1 MEGIQG
7 GRIMGKAVLTGR
19 HFWSGN
25 IAIAEG
31 AIAAG
36 CRFFAGYPITPASE
50 IAEHI
55 ARRFPRIGGIF
66 VQFEDE
72 LASMAA
78 ILGASWAGAKTMTST
93 SGPGF
98 SLMTENFG
106 LGVMMEVP
114 TVIVNIQRGGPSTGL
129 PTLTAQGDVMQAKW
143 GSHGPYEMIA
153 LSPDS
158 PQEAFDLTIRCFNLA
173 EKYRVPVVLLA
184 SETVGHSAGKVVVPP
199 AEKIRIIDR
208 KKPTVPPEEYL
219 PYKPDEDLIPPMAC
233 AGEGYSVCTTGLTH
247 DEKGY
252 PDVGVEAQ
260 ERLIKR
266 LNDKIRNHME
276 DIVDVEEENMED
288 AKIAVV
294 SYGQVSRPARR
305 AVSMAREEGIRAGSI
320 KLITIWPFAENII
333 RKWSKQVEVF
343 IVPELNY
350 GQISLQVK
358 REAAGDSET
367 VLVPRMGGRL
377 ITPQEIYQEIKRVSE
392 R

>member
-1 MEGIQG
+1 
-7 GRIMGKAVLTGR
+7 MGKVVLSGK
-19 HFWSGN
+19 HFWYGN
-25 IAIAEG
+25 IAIAEA

-55 ARRFPRIGGIF
+55 ALRFPEIGGIF

-78 ILGASWAGAKTMTST
+78 ILGASWAGAKSMTST

-98 SLMTENFG
+98 SLMTENLG

-143 GSHGPYEMIA
+143 GSHGPNEVIA

-199 AEKIRIIDR
+199 EDEIEIINR
-208 KKPTVPPEEYL
+208 KKPTVPPAEYL
-219 PYKPDEDLIPPMAC
+219 PYKPDEDLIPPMAH
-233 AGEGYSVCTTGLTH
+233 AGEGYAVCTTGLTH
-247 DEKGY
+247 DERGY
-252 PDVGVEAQ
+252 PDTTAETQ
-260 ERLIKR
+260 ETLVRR
-266 LNDKIRNHME
+266 LNDKIRKHMD
-276 DIVDVEEENMED
+276 DIIDVEEQYMED

-294 SYGQVSRPARR
+294 SYGQVSRPAKR
-305 AVSMAREEGIRAGSI
+305 AVRMAREDGVKVGSI
-320 KLITIWPFAENII
+320 KLITIWPFAEKVIQ
-333 RKWSKQVEVF
+333 KWAKQVDIF

-358 REAAGDSET
+358 REAAGNAET
-367 VLVPRMGGRL
+367 YLVPRMGGQL
-377 ITPQEIYQEIKRVSE
+377 ITPLEIYQEIKKVSE
-392 R
+392 K

>member
-1 MEGIQG
+1 
-7 GRIMGKAVLTGR
+7 MGKAVLTGK

-55 ARRFPRIGGIF
+55 ARRFPEIGGIF

-78 ILGASWAGAKTMTST
+78 ILGASWAGAKSMTST

-114 TVIVNIQRGGPSTGL
+114 TVVVNIQRGGPSTGL

-158 PQEAFDLTIRCFNLA
+158 PQEAFNLIIRCFNLA

-208 KKPTVPPEEYL
+208 KKPTVPPKEYL

-247 DEKGY
+247 NEKGY

-260 ERLIKR
+260 ERLIRR

-276 DIVDVEEENMED
+276 EIIDVKEENMED

-305 AVSMAREEGIRAGSI
+305 AVNMAREEGIKAGSI
-320 KLITIWPFAENII
+320 KLITIWPFAENVI
-333 RKWSKQVEVF
+333 RKWAKQVEVF

-350 GQISLQVK
+350 GQIFLQVK
-358 REAAGDSET
+358 REAAGDSEA

-377 ITPQEIYQEIKRVSE
+377 ITPLEIYREIKSVSA

>member
-1 MEGIQG
+1 
-7 GRIMGKAVLTGR
+7 MGKAVLTGK
-19 HFWSGN
+19 HFWYGD

-55 ARRFPRIGGIF
+55 SKRFPEIGGIC

-72 LASMAA
+72 LAAMAA
-78 ILGASWAGAKTMTST
+78 ILGASWAGAKSMTAT
-93 SGPGF
+93 SGPGL

-114 TVIVNIQRGGPSTGL
+114 TVVVDIQRGGPSTGL

-143 GSHGPYEMIA
+143 GSHGQYEVIA

-173 EKYRVPVVLLA
+173 EKYRVPVILLA

-199 AEKIRIIDR
+199 KDEIELIDR

-219 PYKPDEDLIPPMAC
+219 PYRPDEDLIPPMAC
-233 AGEGYSVCTTGLTH
+233 AGEGYAICTTGLTH

-252 PDVGVEAQ
+252 PDVSAEAQ
-260 ERLIKR
+260 EKLVRR
-266 LNDKIRNHME
+266 LNDKIRKHME
-276 DIVDVEEENMED
+276 EIVDVEEENMED

-294 SYGQVSRPARR
+294 SYGQVSRPAKR
-305 AVSMAREEGIRAGSI
+305 AVKMAREEGIKAGSI
-320 KLITIWPFAENII
+320 KLITIWPFAENVI
-333 RKWSKQVEVF
+333 RKWAKQVELF

-350 GQISLQVK
+350 GQIYLQVK
-358 REAAGDSET
+358 REAGGDSET
-367 VLVPRMGGRL
+367 VLIPRMGGRL
-377 ITPQEIYQEIKRVSE
+377 ITPQEIYREIKKVSE
-392 R
+392 K

>member
-1 MEGIQG
+1 
-7 GRIMGKAVLTGR
+7 MGKTILTGK
-19 HFWSGN
+19 HFWYGN

-55 ARRFPRIGGIF
+55 SRRFPQIGGIF

-78 ILGASWAGAKTMTST
+78 ILGASWTGVKSMTST

-98 SLMTENFG
+98 SLMQENIG

-114 TVIVNIQRGGPSTGL
+114 TVIVNTQRGGPSTGL
-129 PTLTAQGDVMQAKW
+129 PTLTGQGDVMQAKW
-143 GSHGPYEMIA
+143 GSHGQYEIIA

-173 EKYRVPVVLLA
+173 EKYRVPVILLA
-184 SETVGHSAGKVVVPP
+184 SETIAHSAGKVVVPP
-199 AEKIRIIDR
+199 EDEIELVYR
-208 KKPTVPPEEYL
+208 KKPKVPPEEYL
-219 PYKPDEDLIPPMAC
+219 PYKPDEDLVPPMAC
-233 AGEGYSVCTTGLTH
+233 AGEGYTITTTGLTH

-252 PDVGVEAQ
+252 PDTTAEAQ
-260 ERLIKR
+260 ERLVRR
-266 LNDKIRNHME
+266 LNDKIRKHRK
-276 DIVDVEEENMED
+276 DIVDVKEENMED

-294 SYGQVSRPARR
+294 SYGQVSRPAKR
-305 AVSMAREEGIRAGSI
+305 AVKMAREQGIKAGSI
-320 KLITIWPFAENII
+320 KLITVWPFAEHVIH
-333 RKWSKQVEVF
+333 KWAKRVEYF

-350 GQISLQVK
+350 GQIYLEVK
-358 REAAGDSET
+358 READGNAQT
-367 VLVPRMGGRL
+367 ILIPRMGGAL
-377 ITPQEIYQEIKRVSE
+377 FTPREIYQEIKKVNKK
-392 R
+392 

>member
-1 MEGIQG
+1 
-7 GRIMGKAVLTGR
+7 MGKAVLTGK
-19 HFWSGN
+19 HFWYGD

-55 ARRFPRIGGIF
+55 SRRFPEIGGIH

-78 ILGASWAGAKTMTST
+78 ILGASWAGAKSMTAT
-93 SGPGF
+93 SGPGL
-98 SLMTENFG
+98 SLMTENIG

-114 TVIVNIQRGGPSTGL
+114 TVIADIQRGGPSTGL

-143 GSHGPYEMIA
+143 GSHGQYEIIA

-173 EKYRVPVVLLA
+173 EKYRVPVILLA
-184 SETVGHSAGKVVVPP
+184 SETVGHSAGRVVVPP
-199 AEKIRIIDR
+199 EDEIELIDR

-219 PYKPDEDLIPPMAC
+219 PYKPDEDLIPPMAS
-233 AGEGYSVCTTGLTH
+233 AGEGYAICTTGLTH

-252 PDVGVEAQ
+252 PDTSAEAQ
-260 ERLIKR
+260 EKLVRR
-266 LNDKIRNHME
+266 LNDKIRKHLE
-276 DIVDVEEENMED
+276 EIVEVKEENMED
-288 AKIAVV
+288 AEIAVV
-294 SYGQVSRPARR
+294 SYGQVSRPAKR
-305 AVSMAREEGIRAGSI
+305 AVKMAREEGIKAGSI
-320 KLITIWPFAENII
+320 KLVTVWPFAENII
-333 RKWSKQVEVF
+333 RKWAKQVDVF

-350 GQISLQVK
+350 GQIYLEVK

-377 ITPQEIYQEIKRVSE
+377 ITPQEIYQEIKKVSE
-392 R
+392 K

>member
-1 MEGIQG
+1 
-7 GRIMGKAVLTGR
+7 MGKIVLTGK

-25 IAIAEG
+25 IAIAEA

-55 ARRFPRIGGIF
+55 SRRFPEIGGTFI
-66 VQFEDE
+66 QFEDE

-78 ILGASWAGAKTMTST
+78 ILGASWAGAKSMTST

-143 GSHGPYEMIA
+143 GSHGPYEVIA

-173 EKYRVPVVLLA
+173 EKYRVPVILLA

-199 AEKIRIIDR
+199 EDEIEIINR

-219 PYKPDEDLIPPMAC
+219 PYKPDEEETLI
-233 AGEGYSVCTTGLTH
+233 
-247 DEKGY
+247 
-252 PDVGVEAQ
+252 
-260 ERLIKR
+260 RR
-266 LNDKIRNHME
+266 LNDKIRKHKD
-276 DIVDVEEENMED
+276 DIIDVEEQHMGD

-294 SYGQVSRPARR
+294 SYGQVSRSAKR
-305 AVSMAREEGIRAGSI
+305 AVKIARENGVNVGSI
-320 KLITIWPFAENII
+320 KLITIWPFAEKPI
-333 RKWSKQVEVF
+333 
-343 IVPELNY
+343 
-350 GQISLQVK
+350 
-358 REAAGDSET
+358 
-367 VLVPRMGGRL
+367 
-377 ITPQEIYQEIKRVSE
+377 
-392 R
+392 